1 MGISDA
7 LVDLGM
13 LLVQAIP
20 QLPKSAGEVLSAA
33 DLVLKCLQ
41 EALASDVSSWDRAW
55 DRRRADGFGSPTPS
69 PFHFL
74 FYFASLGVGCNIHLY
89 IYVCVCVVIGYG
101 KPVPLHPSARVPN
114 RNELGPWGLG

>member
-20 QLPKSAGEVLSAA
+20 QLPKSAREVLSAA

-74 FYFASLGVGCNIHLY
+74 FFIFPPSESDVIY
-89 IYVCVCVVIGYG
+89 IYVCVCVCSYRIWETH
-101 KPVPLHPSARVPN
+101 PVTPLSPCPQSQ
-114 RNELGPWGLG
+114 